1 MSGLCS
7 LRTRASIFTYL
18 PNPIQDST
26 ITQSVPAHSFSGVLQ
41 LARHVLARHE
51 LPFDQHVA
59 HCSPRTNPP
68 ACSCAQ
74 LR

>member
-7 LRTRASIFTYL
+7 MRTRASIVTYL
-18 PNPIQDST
+18 PHPIQDSA
-26 ITQSVPAHSFSGVLQ
+26 ITSPYRLTVFAGVLQ

-59 HCSPRTNPP
+59 QCSPGANPL
-68 ACSCAQ
+68 ACTYAQ
-74 LR
+74 SP